1 MLVRQDFAQMK
12 ERMMRRSATFQKAPW
27 DWKLL
32 EPSLEVA
39 CQFLLLGS

>member
-1 MLVRQDFAQMK
+1 MIDI
-12 ERMMRRSATFQKAPW
+12 MRRKPAKPATFQKAPW